1 MPDSYARVESSG
13 SPSRL
18 TAAAL
23 LGGLFFVSYLTFQA
37 AFATSCLLA
46 DYGCLLTW
54 TMYSGRGNE
63 PKIFVLWRSGGETLY
78 DEDEGFDGIGRVL
91 GAKVDTARFVPPYLC
106 ENLPDA
112 QAVRLEFPWS
122 GNQETIP
129 CP

>member
-23 LGGLFFVSYLTFQA
+23 LGGLFFVGYLTFQA

-54 TMYSGRGNE
+54 TMYSGRGQN
-63 PKIFVLWRSGGETLY
+63 PKIFVLWSTGGETAL
-78 DEDEGFDGIGRVL
+78 ELGRGVDGVGRVL
-91 GAKVDTARFVPPYLC
+91 GSKVDTARFVPPYLC
-106 ENLPDA
+106 ANLPDA
-112 QAVRLEFPWS
+112 QAVRLEYRWS
-122 GNQETIP
+122 GRQETIP